1 MQIKR
6 IVNFVLTIVAFILFL
21 VGFFFLIA
29 DFRVKLVYIILISL
43 SGALFGISIVL
54 TLIFN
59 TIEQKNSNKAQI
71 YLEHEREVFDSEIQ
85 TPLVVKKITVK
96 PGTYIFAVTK
106 DLKFKLVNS
115 ADFNIVYL
123 ISPSNFS
130 EISFEKN
137 TLTLKTQNSV
147 NTLKLN
153 KNIEDIRNTKSFND
167 FLYVLSHYNL
177 I

>member
-29 DFRVKLVYIILISL
+29 DFRVKFAYIILISL
-43 SGALFGISIVL
+43 SGALFGISIIL

-59 TIEQKNSNKAQI
+59 TIEQKNSDKAQI
-71 YLEHEREVFDSEIQ
+71 YLEHEREIFDVEIEA
-85 TPLVVKKITVK
+85 PLAVKKLIVQ

-123 ISPSNFS
+123 ISPNYLS
-130 EISFEKN
+130 EISFERN
-137 TLTLKTQNSV
+137 TLTFKIQDSA

-153 KNIEDIRNTKSFND
+153 KNIEEIRNTKSFND

>member
-29 DFRVKLVYIILISL
+29 NFRVKLVYIILISL
-43 SGALFGISIVL
+43 SGALFGISIIL

-59 TIEQKNSNKAQI
+59 TIEQKNSDKSQI
-71 YLEHEREVFDSEIQ
+71 YLEHEREVFDVEIEV
-85 TPLVVKKITVK
+85 PLAVKKLIVQ

-106 DLKFKLVNS
+106 DLKFKLVDS
-115 ADFNIVYL
+115 TDFNIVYL
-123 ISPSNFS
+123 ILPNYFS
-130 EISFEKN
+130 EISFEGN
-137 TLTLKTQNSV
+137 TLTLKIQDSV

-153 KNIEDIRNTKSFND
+153 KNIEEIRNTKSFND

>member
-43 SGALFGISIVL
+43 SGALFGISIIL
-54 TLIFN
+54 TFAFN

-71 YLEHEREVFDSEIQ
+71 YLEHEREVFDVEIES
-85 TPLVVKKITVK
+85 PFVVKNSTVVA
-96 PGTYIFAVTK
+96 GNYIFAVTK
-106 DLKFKLVNS
+106 DLKFKLVNTTN
-115 ADFNIVYL
+115 FNIIYL
-123 ISPSNFS
+123 ISPNHFS

-137 TLTLKTQNSV
+137 ILTLKTQNSV
-147 NTLKLN
+147 HTLKLN
-153 KNIEDIRNTKSFND
+153 KNIEEIRNTKSFND

>member
-1 MQIKR
+1 MQTKR

-29 DFRVKLVYIILISL
+29 DFRIKLVYIILISL
-43 SGALFGISIVL
+43 SGAFFGITIIS
-54 TLIFN
+54 TLVFN
-59 TIEQKNSNKAQI
+59 TIEQKNSDKAQI
-71 YLEHEREVFDSEIQ
+71 YLEHEREIFDAKIQ
-85 TPLVVKKITVK
+85 RHLVLKNLTVA

-115 ADFNIVYL
+115 TDFDIAYL
-123 ISPSNFS
+123 ISPNHFS
-130 EISFEKN
+130 EISFAGN

-153 KNIEDIRNTKSFND
+153 KNIEEIRNTKSFND

>member
-6 IVNFVLTIVAFILFL
+6 IVNFVLTIIAFILFL

-43 SGALFGISIVL
+43 SGALFGISILL

-59 TIEQKNSNKAQI
+59 TIEQKNSDKAQI

-115 ADFNIVYL
+115 TDFNIVYL
-123 ISPSNFS
+123 ISPNDFS
-130 EISFEKN
+130 EISFERN
-137 TLTLKTQNSV
+137 ILTLKTQNSV

-153 KNIEDIRNTKSFND
+153 KNIEDIRNTKSFNC
-167 FLYVLSHYNL
+167 FLYVLNHYNL

>member
-1 MQIKR
+1 MQTKR

-43 SGALFGISIVL
+43 SGAFFGITIIL
-54 TLIFN
+54 TLVFN
-59 TIEQKNSNKAQI
+59 TIEQKNSDKAQI
-71 YLEHEREVFDSEIQ
+71 YLEHEREIFDAEIQ
-85 TPLVVKKITVK
+85 TPLVVKNLTVQ

-115 ADFNIVYL
+115 TDFNIVYL
-123 ISPSNFS
+123 ISPSHFS
-130 EISFEKN
+130 EISFAGII
-137 TLTLKTQNSV
+137 LTIKTQNSV

-153 KNIEDIRNTKSFND
+153 KNIEEIRNTKSFND

>member
-1 MQIKR
+1 MQTKR

-29 DFRVKLVYIILISL
+29 DFRIKLVFIILISL
-43 SGALFGISIVL
+43 SGAFFGITIIS
-54 TLIFN
+54 TLVFN
-59 TIEQKNSNKAQI
+59 TIEQKNTDKAQI
-71 YLEHEREVFDSEIQ
+71 YLEHEREIFDAEIL
-85 TPLVVKKITVK
+85 TPLVVKNSTVA

-115 ADFNIVYL
+115 TNFNIVYL
-123 ISPSNFS
+123 ISPSYFR
-130 EISFEKN
+130 EISFAGN

-147 NTLKLN
+147 NTLMLN
-153 KNIEDIRNTKSFND
+153 KNIEEIRNTKSFND

>member
-29 DFRVKLVYIILISL
+29 NFRIKLVYIILISL
-43 SGALFGISIVL
+43 SGALFGISIIL

-59 TIEQKNSNKAQI
+59 TIEQKNSDKSQI
-71 YLEHEREVFDSEIQ
+71 YLEHEREVFDVEIEAS
-85 TPLVVKKITVK
+85 LAVKKLIVQ

-106 DLKFKLVNS
+106 DLKFKLVDS
-115 ADFNIVYL
+115 TDFNIVYL
-123 ISPSNFS
+123 ISPNYFS
-130 EISFEKN
+130 EISFKGN
-137 TLTLKTQNSV
+137 TLTLKIQDSV
-147 NTLKLN
+147 NTLKLS
-153 KNIEDIRNTKSFND
+153 KNIEEIRNTKSFND

>member
-6 IVNFVLTIVAFILFL
+6 IVNFVLTIIAFILFL

-54 TLIFN
+54 TLILN
-59 TIEQKNSNKAQI
+59 TIEQKNSDKAQI
-71 YLEHEREVFDSEIQ
+71 YLEHEREVFDTEIQ
-85 TPLVVKKITVK
+85 TPLIVKKITVK
-96 PGTYIFAVTK
+96 PGNYIFAVTK

-115 ADFNIVYL
+115 TDFNIVYL
-123 ISPSNFS
+123 ISPNHFS
-130 EISFEKN
+130 EISFERN

>member
-1 MQIKR
+1 MQTKR

-29 DFRVKLVYIILISL
+29 DIRIKLVYIILLSL
-43 SGALFGISIVL
+43 SGVLFVISIIF

-59 TIEQKNSNKAQI
+59 TIEQKNSDKAQI
-71 YLEHEREVFDSEIQ
+71 YLEHEREIFDVEIQ
-85 TPLVVKKITVK
+85 TPLFVNNSTIQ
-96 PGTYIFAVTK
+96 PGSYIFAVTK

-115 ADFNIVYL
+115 TDFNIVYL
-123 ISPSNFS
+123 ISPNHFS
-130 EISFEKN
+130 EISFAGN

-153 KNIEDIRNTKSFND
+153 KNIEAIRNTKSFND

>member
-6 IVNFVLTIVAFILFL
+6 IVNFLLTIVAFILFL
-21 VGFFFLIA
+21 VGFFFLIV

-43 SGALFGISIVL
+43 SAALFGISVIL
-54 TLIFN
+54 TLTFN

-71 YLEHEREVFDSEIQ
+71 YLEHEREIFDVEIQ
-85 TPLVVKKITVK
+85 KPLLLKNSTVAAGK
-96 PGTYIFAVTK
+96 YIFAVTK

-115 ADFNIVYL
+115 TDFNIVYL
-123 ISPSNFS
+123 ISPNLFS
-130 EISFEKN
+130 EVLFERN

-147 NTLKLN
+147 HTLKLN
-153 KNIEDIRNTKSFND
+153 KNIEEIRNTKSFNE

>member
-29 DFRVKLVYIILISL
+29 DFRVRLVYIILISL
-43 SGALFGISIVL
+43 SGALFGISIIL
-54 TLIFN
+54 TFTFN

-71 YLEHEREVFDSEIQ
+71 YLEHEREVFDVEIKSPFVLKNS
-85 TPLVVKKITVK
+85 TVVA
-96 PGTYIFAVTK
+96 GTYIFAVTK
-106 DLKFKLVNS
+106 DLKFKLVKTT
-115 ADFNIVYL
+115 DFNIVYL
-123 ISPSNFS
+123 ISPNNFS

-137 TLTLKTQNSV
+137 ILTLKTQNSV
-147 NTLKLN
+147 HTLKLN
-153 KNIEDIRNTKSFND
+153 KNIEEIRNTKSFND

>member
-29 DFRVKLVYIILISL
+29 EFRVKLVYIILISL
-43 SGALFGISIVL
+43 SGALFSISIVL
-54 TLIFN
+54 TLVFN
-59 TIEQKNSNKAQI
+59 TIEQKNSDKAQI
-71 YLEHEREVFDSEIQ
+71 YLEHEREVFDLEIQ
-85 TPLVVKKITVK
+85 TPLVVKKITVQ
-96 PGTYIFAVTK
+96 PDNYIFAVTK

-115 ADFNIVYL
+115 TDFNIVYL
-123 ISPSNFS
+123 ISPNYFS
-130 EISFEKN
+130 EISFERN

-167 FLYVLSHYNL
+167 FLYVLNHYNL